1 MYFNA
6 CALWYLLYWAL
17 SHIFPFLWVLCVIIL
32 SLSLSHARMCVC
44 VSKPS
49 NMVAESLKMAT
60 SVTQNEMHSG
70 VSERADIKN

>member
-1 MYFNA
+1 MVSVI
-6 CALWYLLYWAL
+6 LGSL
-17 SHIFPFLWVLCVIIL
+17 SHISFPLGTLCNN
-32 SLSLSHARMCVC
+32 SLSLSFSCTHVVC

-60 SVTQNEMHSG
+60 SVSQNEMHSG